1 MKADIYTKENC
12 PYCVSAKALM
22 EKLGIDYTEI
32 SAPDNLEALMTRI
45 EESGN
50 PRPKTVPQIFL
61 DEEYVGGYDKLRA
74 KFNK

>member
-45 EESGN
+45 EESWN